1 MPNQAD
7 FIDVNECGCGDP
19 VDDERPADRAEHFR
33 QVAAKLR
40 SLAATQLRYGIRRA
54 DQLRAL
60 ADGFER
66 FAERL
71 ELQAAD

>member
-1 MPNQAD
+1 MW
-7 FIDVNECGCGDP
+7 VGDP
-19 VDDERPADRAEHFR
+19 VDDESLADRAQHFR
-33 QVAAKLR
+33 DVAAKLR
-40 SLAATQLRYGIRRA
+40 SLAATQLKYDIRRA

-71 ELQAAD
+71 ELQAAG